1 MHKKLNIVIC
11 WHMHQPWYRQGLNGS
26 YHLPWV
32 YLHAIKDY
40 ADMAWHLERNPEMRC
55 VVNFAPVLL
64 EQIDDYAQ
72 SIRQLMEEGVPSP
85 EPLLNYLSGITSI
98 PTEPAARQQLIQ
110 ACRRANKSTMIAP
123 YPKFSALLSKADELV
138 AQSAEAGLSNLSE
151 QHFLDLLTWY
161 HLSWCGASLREQ
173 TVVKSMLESDQSFSA
188 QQRSELIALFAT
200 TLGSIIPRYR
210 ALSERN
216 QVELSVSP
224 YSHPIIPL
232 LNNFENLACSQP
244 EALRPKS
251 TSYPGGKQRARW
263 HIEKAI
269 EVFQQYFK
277 HKPRGIWLS
286 EGAVSDDAIR
296 LIEEEGFSWTAS
308 GEGVW
313 RNSCYKNG
321 KDQAFIDNKKLL
333 FKSFQLADHQP
344 RLFFR
349 DDGLSDLIGFE
360 YSKREPHQAAQEF
373 CSHLGAIHG
382 FLGDEV
388 DQHVVSIILDGENAW
403 EYFSD
408 NANAFLNSLYGE
420 LSSHPNLQL
429 CTFAECNTR
438 LPAEP
443 LQELYQAARLSLA
456 VLWCR
461 LVCSSQPGWE
471 NTAKNRAWDLL
482 TDAKLAYDVFVKST
496 SDAALL
502 EQVSRQLAMCEASD
516 WFWWFSDSNPS
527 DSVRDFDLLFREQLR
542 VLYQLM
548 SQTPPDIL
556 DQPINLT
563 DSTTGAEVENAGTM
577 RRGQ

>member
-40 ADMAWHLERNPEMRC
+40 ADMAWHLERNPNMRC

-72 SIRQLMEEGVPSP
+72 SIRRLIEDGVPSP
-85 EPLLNYLSGITSI
+85 EPLLNYLSGVTPI
-98 PTEPAARQQLIQ
+98 PAEPAARQQLLQ
-110 ACRRANKSTMIAP
+110 ACRRANESTMIAP
-123 YPKFSALLSKADELV
+123 YPEFSALLGKSDALV

-173 TVVKSMLESDQSFSA
+173 GIVKSMLESGQSFSA
-188 QQRSELIALFAT
+188 QQRDELIALFAT

-333 FKSFQLADHQP
+333 FKSFQLGDHQP

-360 YSKREPHQAAQEF
+360 YSERDPHQAAREF
-373 CSHLGAIHG
+373 CSHLEGIHG

-388 DQHVVSIILDGENAW
+388 NQHVVSIILDGENAW

-420 LSSHPNLQL
+420 LSSHPDLQL
-429 CTFAECNTR
+429 CTFTECHAT

-443 LQELYQAARLSLA
+443 LQELCAGSWVYGSFSTW
-456 VLWCR
+456 VGE
-461 LVCSSQPGWE
+461 P
-471 NTAKNRAWDLL
+471 AKNRAWDLL

-496 SDAALL
+496 RDAVLL

-542 VLYQLM
+542 VLYQLIR
-548 SQTPPDIL
+548 QTPPDIL
-556 DQPINLT
+556 DQPINST
-563 DSTTGAEVENAGTM
+563 DNTAGVDVENAGTM